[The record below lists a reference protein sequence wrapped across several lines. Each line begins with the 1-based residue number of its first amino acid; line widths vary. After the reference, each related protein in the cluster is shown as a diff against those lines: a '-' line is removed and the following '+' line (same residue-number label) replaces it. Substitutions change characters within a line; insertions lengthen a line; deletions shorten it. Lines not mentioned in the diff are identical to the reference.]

1 MPRLCHCGAY
11 LTLYGYRRVAKNS
24 AVSKSQHANGTKP
37 VHASFR
43 ADILAGMKLPS
54 LKNKRLDAGLAFERH
69 LARVFRN
76 LGYGVHL
83 VGGTND
89 HGADLIVTRRRK
101 KIAVQAKCYAKPVG
115 NAAVQEVYAAKAYYK
130 CDGAW
135 VVTNSTFTQAAV
147 EQAEPC
153 TVRLVDGKKLAA
165 METRAKTRSW
175 LPGALTLIAVGAI
188 SALIVLASRG

>member
-1 MPRLCHCGAY
+1 MPPRKHA
-11 LTLYGYRRVAKNS
+11 AD
-24 AVSKSQHANGTKP
+24 AVML
-37 VHASFR
+37 
-43 ADILAGMKLPS
+43 ADMKLPTR
-54 LKNKRLDAGLAFERH
+54 KNKRLDAGLAFERH

-89 HGADLIVTRRRK
+89 HGADLILTRRSK

-135 VVTNSTFTQAAV
+135 VVTNSSFTQAAA
-147 EQAEPC
+147 EQADPC
-153 TVRLVDGKKLAA
+153 AVRLIDGSQLARLEA
-165 METRAKTRSW
+165 RAKTRSW
-175 LPGALTLIAVGAI
+175 LPGALTLAAVGTI
-188 SALIVLASRG
+188 SVIIVLASHA

>member
-1 MPRLCHCGAY
+1 MRTAGADM
-11 LTLYGYRRVAKNS
+11 L
-24 AVSKSQHANGTKP
+24 
-37 VHASFR
+37 AS
-43 ADILAGMKLPS
+43 MKLPIA
-54 LKNKRLDAGLAFERH
+54 KNKRLDAGLAFERH

-76 LGYGVHL
+76 LGYGVHV

-89 HGADLIVTRRRK
+89 HGADLIITRRRK

-115 NAAVQEVYAAKAYYK
+115 NAAVQEVYAAKAYYH

-153 TVRLVDGKKLAA
+153 AVRLVDGSKLGA
-165 METRAKTRSW
+165 MEARAKTRSW
-175 LPGALTLIAVGAI
+175 LPGVLTLLAVAAV
-188 SALIVLASRG
+188 SAAIVLGAQA